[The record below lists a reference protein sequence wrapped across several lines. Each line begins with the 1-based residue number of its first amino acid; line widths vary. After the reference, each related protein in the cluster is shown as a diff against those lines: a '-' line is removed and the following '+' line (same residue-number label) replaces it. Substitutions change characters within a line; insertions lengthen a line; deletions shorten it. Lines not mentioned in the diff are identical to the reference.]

1 MRAGDL
7 RVVQML
13 SGISYRGMPAL
24 VLSVEDDIGQ
34 MPHHRMVKLLI
45 RGELHIVS
53 LRWLEVNSDDINE
66 AR

>member
-34 MPHHRMVKLLI
+34 MPLHRMVKLLI

-53 LRWLEVNSDDINE
+53 FRWLEVNSDDINE

>member
-1 MRAGDL
+1 
-7 RVVQML
+7 ML

-34 MPHHRMVKLLI
+34 MSHPRMVKILI

-53 LRWLEVNSDDINE
+53 FRWLEVNSDDINE

>member
-13 SGISYRGMPAL
+13 SGISYRGMPVL

-53 LRWLEVNSDDINE
+53 FRWLEVNSDDINE